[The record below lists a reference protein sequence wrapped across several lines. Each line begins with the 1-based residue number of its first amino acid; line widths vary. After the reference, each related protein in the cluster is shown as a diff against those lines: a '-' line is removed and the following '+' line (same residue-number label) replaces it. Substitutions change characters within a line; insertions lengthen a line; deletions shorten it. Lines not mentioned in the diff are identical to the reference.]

1 MFGFLAKI
9 FIKDYKN
16 YSDIKVREKYG
27 LLSGIFGI
35 CLNVC
40 LFIAKF
46 IAGIVTGAIS
56 VTADAFNNLTDA
68 ASSLITYIGFKLS
81 NKPTDRDHPFGHGRM
96 EYVAGFIV
104 SMLIFMVGF
113 ELIKS
118 SVEQIF
124 NPAVT
129 EFSYLSV
136 GILLA
141 SVAVKFYMFFYN
153 SRVAAKIDSSAM
165 RAVARDSITD
175 CVATLAVL
183 ISLVLFKLF
192 AFQTDAYCGLLV
204 ALFIIFNG
212 YKSAKETIG
221 LLLGEAPDPE
231 FVKEIRN
238 TVLSYSSV
246 IGVHDLMV
254 HNYGPGRQII
264 SLHAEIDAKSDILEA
279 HDNIDNI
286 EKMLEEKYK
295 CIAVIHMDPVAVGDK
310 LTDELKLET
319 RKAVREVNPLFDIHD
334 FRLVDGKTHKNLV
347 FDVTVPV
354 DCNIPDGQIKQ
365 QISQKIKNISPDY
378 NVVCQVEKTYSDF

>member
-124 NPAVT
+124 NPTVT

-165 RAVARDSITD
+165 RAVARDSVTD

-183 ISLVLFKLF
+183 ISLVLFKIF
-192 AFQTDAYCGLLV
+192 AIQTDAYCGLLV

-221 LLLGEAPDPE
+221 LLLGEAPAPE

-319 RKAVREVNPLFDIHD
+319 RKVVREINSLFDIHD

-347 FDVTVPV
+347 FDVTVPA

-365 QISQKIKNISPDY
+365 QISEKIKKISPDY